1 MDIFGSSAPG
11 SYYKFS
17 INTSG
22 SSGVNFV
29 KFPIIVT
36 DLSVQLSE
44 NYAVSQ
50 CFDANYLYSFGHDL
64 ARSSMSV
71 SGWVSVKNSCNFSDD
86 KRLSVAVDYYE
97 DHRLSEQSNVTDY
110 ITLDDYVIPGYLT
123 GFKINTKNVAL
134 NLQNVSYLFI
144 PDPFRVTPRWRP

>member
-1 MDIFGSSAPG
+1 MDIFGSSTPG
-11 SYYKFS
+11 SYHNFS
-17 INTSG
+17 IDTFG
-22 SSGVNFV
+22 SSGANCAY
-29 KFPIIVT
+29 FPIIVT

-71 SGWVSVKNSCNFSDD
+71 SGWVSVNNSCSSDD
-86 KRLSVAVDYYE
+86 KNLSAAAEHYEDNRLSA
-97 DHRLSEQSNVTDY
+97 QGNVTDY

>member
-1 MDIFGSSAPG
+1 MDIFGSSTPG
-11 SYYKFS
+11 SYHNFS
-17 INTSG
+17 INTFG
-22 SSGVNFV
+22 SSGANFAY
-29 KFPIIVT
+29 FPIIVT

-134 NLQNVSYLFI
+134 NIQNVSYLFI
-144 PDPFRVTPRWRP
+144 PDPFSI